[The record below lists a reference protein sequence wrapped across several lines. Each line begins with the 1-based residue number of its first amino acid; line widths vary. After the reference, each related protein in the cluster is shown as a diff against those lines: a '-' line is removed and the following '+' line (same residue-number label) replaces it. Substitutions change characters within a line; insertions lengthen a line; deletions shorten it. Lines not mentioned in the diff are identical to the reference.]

1 MHSVV
6 FYTYTIQLSMFTLQS
21 ALYVHPYISKLLN
34 LILCKL
40 FRICLTSYC
49 NLLVM
54 ESSLQH
60 NVGNLPWK
68 SADYPL
74 EQHAEVVQATF
85 PCLL

>member
-1 MHSVV
+1 
-6 FYTYTIQLSMFTLQS
+6 
-21 ALYVHPYISKLLN
+21 
-34 LILCKL
+34 
-40 FRICLTSYC
+40 
-49 NLLVM
+49 M